1 MMRNTL
7 IALVGCLAL
16 AACSGEQY
24 SDLKQFVKDS
34 DNLPRGRIPPLP
46 EAKPYEPFTYD
57 AFNLTD
63 PFKPRKIEPPKTAA
77 TPGSL
82 QPDFSRRR
90 EPLEAYPLENLKMV
104 GTLQQ
109 KKDIFALIRTPDSNL
124 FRVKTGNYMGQN
136 FGRIGT
142 ISESNIKLKEI
153 VQDSTGS
160 WEEKEQMLQLQD
172 EQEAKK

>member
-1 MMRNTL
+1 MRKIFITL
-7 IALVGCLAL
+7 AGCLAL
-16 AACSGEQY
+16 AACGGEQH

-46 EAKPYEPFTYD
+46 EAKPY
-57 AFNLTD
+57 
-63 PFKPRKIEPPKTAA
+63 
-77 TPGSL
+77 GSL

-124 FRVKTGNYMGQN
+124 FRVKAGNYMGQN